1 MRSTIRQQ
9 NFQRGFNLIELG
21 LVLLIISFSGYFAY
35 SKFTEYSESVLS
47 AEEADNIT
55 QYASKT
61 KTAYAMDSDFSH
73 VNTAGL
79 RTTGIFPN
87 SMVQG
92 TNVLNRYQGVVTV
105 VPNAITSSN
114 DSVLF
119 TSTNYTEA
127 GCRAVVP
134 RMAFIART
142 VFVNGKLVKPL
153 DLPLVR
159 DTLGEA
165 CTVAAN
171 TISFTVSK

>member
-1 MRSTIRQQ
+1 MRNKIKQSTGQA
-9 NFQRGFNLIELG
+9 GFNLIELG
-21 LVLLIISFSGYFAY
+21 LVLLVVSFAGYFAY

-55 QYASKT
+55 QYAAKT
-61 KTAYAMDSDFSH
+61 KTAYAMDSDFSL
-73 VNTAGL
+73 VNTTGL

-92 TNVLNRYQGVVTV
+92 TNVLNKYQGTV
-105 VPNAITSSN
+105 SAVPNAISSSN

-134 RMAFIART
+134 KMAFVART
-142 VFVNGKLVKPL
+142 VSVNGKLVKPL

-159 DTLGEA
+159 DILGEA

-171 TISFTVSK
+171 TIVFTVSK